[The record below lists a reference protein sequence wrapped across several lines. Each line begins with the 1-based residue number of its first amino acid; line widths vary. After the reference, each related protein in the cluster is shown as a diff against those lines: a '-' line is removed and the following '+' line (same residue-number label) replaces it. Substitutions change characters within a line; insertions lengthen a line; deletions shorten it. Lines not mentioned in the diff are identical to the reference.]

1 MVERTRDVGLENA
14 DRDDVVQLMG
24 TWMEMGG
31 WEVVVIED
39 QVIQNCCD

>member
-1 MVERTRDVGLENA
+1 MVEASTRCRLESA
-14 DRDDVVQLMG
+14 DRDDIVQLMG

-39 QVIQNCCD
+39 EGIQDCCD